1 MSLWGA
7 QIEALKSISCSFLGE
22 GLGKI
27 KSVVGGLT
35 DTKLL
40 GRAMSNSSKLLG

>member
-27 KSVVGGLT
+27 KSVIGGIT
-35 DTKLL
+35 GIGK
-40 GRAMSNSSKLLG
+40 SNSSSFFG